1 MYSPN
6 NAQTLP
12 IRRADQLKGLK
23 YIINDCSPP
32 LLDHCTLRCRPFAVL
47 TATARPLFRKT
58 KASLSFI
65 RTFLQP
71 HSIIFIDVHSTFHK
85 FQVVASVSNTTG
97 ARGARFLALLHVGTS
112 S

>member
-1 MYSPN
+1 MPETQLYPLCRQS
-6 NAQTLP
+6 AQHRSSGIPTVVQQVP
-12 IRRADQLKGLK
+12 GL
-23 YIINDCSPP
+23 
-32 LLDHCTLRCRPFAVL
+32 L